1 MKRFCIMLAAAM
13 LAGLLAACG
22 AAPQSAAPAESTSL
36 PAAVTGQPLR
46 RLESGDADAYYQV
59 QDAGDG
65 THTILYRI
73 DLVTGACAP
82 VCDVSGCSHTAE
94 SCPALHPVEAGWTVQ
109 VLDESTLLWIGNDTL
124 YRSDRDGRNLRYV
137 CSNPTLAFLSNP
149 LYTDGEAV
157 YLLNFQPDTQGRNT
171 LYRLDLNT
179 PDTVE
184 PLSTLPGSGVMLGAS
199 ARWLVFN
206 LYNSA
211 EQTDSSIAYN
221 IDTGETHSLLDVP
234 HQEEPTPHN
243 PGHQSN
249 VADGI
254 YYVFDFSTRTVTG
267 KDPATGEMV
276 LQSSPF
282 PADPNEGRGAE
293 YCWPVRVLNGWLELD
308 YYSNDW
314 ESSNFSITSFSYLVS
329 LETGEVRRKPD
340 LPMQTWNGYPHSPTV
355 VLDLGDRLLV
365 TSRTEPHIETHFDNA
380 GAPYT
385 VESSHRIL
393 ATIPVED
400 YLSGTP
406 NYTETEGWI

>member
-22 AAPQSAAPAESTSL
+22 TAPQSAAPAESTSL

-82 VCDVSGCSHTAE
+82 VCDVSGCNHTAD

-109 VLDESTLLWIGNDTL
+109 VLDESTLLSGNMTSL
-124 YRSDRDGRNLRYV
+124 YRCDRDGRNL
-137 CSNPTLAFLSNP
+137 TLVIDDSRFSFTDYLF
-149 LYTDGEAV
+149 TDGESV
-157 YLLNFQPDTQGRNT
+157 YTVGNPSCKESNGV
-171 LYRLDLNT
+171 LYRISLDSGKA
-179 PDTVE
+179 E
-184 PLSTLPGSGVMLGAS
+184 PVVRLPGIYLILGVSG
-199 ARWLVFN
+199 RWVVLDQDV
-206 LYNSA
+206 
-211 EQTDSSIAYN
+211 ETDKACYDIAYN
-221 IDTGETHSLLDVP
+221 LDTSETRTLSARPYSGEVFS
-234 HQEEPTPHN
+234 HN
-243 PGHQSN
+243 SGMSRA
-249 VADGI
+249 VLGGM
-254 YYVFDFSTRTVTG
+254 YYAFDFSTRTVTG
-267 KDPATGEMV
+267 KDAATGETV

-282 PADPNEGRGAE
+282 PADPNEGRGYE
-293 YCWPVRVLNGWLELD
+293 SCRPMRVLDGWLELD
-308 YYSNDW
+308 YSSNDW
-314 ESSNFSITSFSYLVS
+314 EQEDYNQINFSYLVS

-340 LPMQTWNGYPHSPTV
+340 LPMQTWNGYPHSPAV

-385 VESSHRIL
+385 VESSRRIL
-393 ATIPVED
+393 ATIQVED